1 MARIGRPSKPLSVSP
16 ETRGELESLAGSR
29 SLPMGLVRRAK
40 IVLLYDDGLTRN
52 EVATQVGV
60 TPQTAG
66 KWRERFRTQGLMG
79 LYDERRP
86 GKPRTIEDEAVAELI
101 RKTLRTEP
109 EDGTHWSCRS
119 LAAETGISK

>member
-79 LYDERRP
+79 LYDEL
-86 GKPRTIEDEAVAELI
+86 GLPRFSGQVLPWGVI
-101 RKTLRTEP
+101 RSR
-109 EDGTHWSCRS
+109 DSRS
-119 LAAETGISK
+119 

>member
-52 EVATQVGV
+52 EPYRVFRRLSYVSPATVAGV
-60 TPQTAG
+60 C
-66 KWRERFRTQGLMG
+66 W
-79 LYDERRP
+79 
-86 GKPRTIEDEAVAELI
+86 
-101 RKTLRTEP
+101 LR
-109 EDGTHWSCRS
+109 S
-119 LAAETGISK
+119 